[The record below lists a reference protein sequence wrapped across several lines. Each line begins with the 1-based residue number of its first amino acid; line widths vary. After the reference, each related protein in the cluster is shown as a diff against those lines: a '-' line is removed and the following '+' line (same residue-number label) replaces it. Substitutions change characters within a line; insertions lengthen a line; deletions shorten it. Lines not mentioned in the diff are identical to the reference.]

1 MLFGV
6 CYLLKYIPSKEACAI
21 WVGID
26 QGGNKMSQ
34 KEIPKKEGGMPVSEA
49 INLAELVQ
57 YGDGAVVSRTLIQ
70 AAVGTVTVFAFDK
83 GQGLSTH
90 SAPFDALV
98 QVLDGSAQ
106 ITIGEKTVPVSTGE
120 SLLMPAD
127 IPHALDATE
136 RFKMLLTMIRE
147 KKQ

>member
-1 MLFGV
+1 
-6 CYLLKYIPSKEACAI
+6 
-21 WVGID
+21 
-26 QGGNKMSQ
+26 MS
-34 KEIPKKEGGMPVSEA
+34 KKEGGMPVSEA
-49 INLAELVQ
+49 IDLAKMVQ
-57 YGDGAVVSRTLIQ
+57 YGDGAVVSRTLMQ

-98 QVLDGSAQ
+98 QILDGRAE
-106 ITIGEKTVPVSTGE
+106 ITIGEEMVPVSAGE

-127 IPHALDATE
+127 IPHALDAPE

>member
-1 MLFGV
+1 
-6 CYLLKYIPSKEACAI
+6 
-21 WVGID
+21 
-26 QGGNKMSQ
+26 MS
-34 KEIPKKEGGMPVSEA
+34 KKEGGMPFSEA
-49 INLAELVQ
+49 LNLAELVQ
-57 YGDGAVVSRTLIQ
+57 YGDGAVVSRTLMQ

-98 QVLDGSAQ
+98 QILDGSAQ
-106 ITIGEKTVPVSTGE
+106 ITIGEKTVPVSEGE

-127 IPHALDATE
+127 IPHGLDATE

-147 KKQ
+147 KKP

>member
-1 MLFGV
+1 
-6 CYLLKYIPSKEACAI
+6 
-21 WVGID
+21 
-26 QGGNKMSQ
+26 MS
-34 KEIPKKEGGMPVSEA
+34 KKEGGMPVSEA
-49 INLAELVQ
+49 IDLAKMVQ

-98 QVLDGSAQ
+98 QILDGSAE
-106 ITIGEKTVPVSTGE
+106 ITIGEEMVPVSAGE

-127 IPHALDATE
+127 IPHALDAPE